1 MEQNP
6 DLEEQAREAFKQ
18 LENKEPKA
26 VELWQKFKDFS
37 LLEFNRL
44 YDRLN
49 INFDNYNGES
59 FYSDMIPEVA
69 EMLEAKGLLEE
80 SRGAQVVD
88 LEEFNLN
95 PCIILKI

>member
-1 MEQNP
+1 M
-6 DLEEQAREAFKQ
+6 
-18 LENKEPKA
+18 
-26 VELWQKFKDFS
+26 
-37 LLEFNRL
+37 LEFNRL

-95 PCIILKI
+95 PCITSDADGVEEPIPIFPLEAKVILEIPFVLTTKS